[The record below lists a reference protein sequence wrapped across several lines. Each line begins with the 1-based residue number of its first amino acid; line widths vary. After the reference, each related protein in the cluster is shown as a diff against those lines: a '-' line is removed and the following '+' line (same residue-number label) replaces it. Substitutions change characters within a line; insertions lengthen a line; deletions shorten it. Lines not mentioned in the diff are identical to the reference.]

1 MDKWGNNMK
10 IIYYGI
16 DDCEYAMIAGRPA
29 LIAAAMVPEEYLK
42 SLDFVQLIDGR
53 WCHFMTKAENE
64 YYIKNSNTD
73 PLVMDNYKISGI
85 TNEPKNY
92 LNYHGIEYCEYE
104 MIAGRT
110 AIIAPEGVDEEKL
123 KECRFIQLADGR
135 WYHFMDEYEYN
146 AYISGRHH
154 FDGINQSPGNV
165 KHNDEND
172 IMITL
177 GLVLLYIIG
186 IILLFYD
193 LAISLFIIAVS
204 LFVLFISALCHN
216 SLAVKAL
223 VTLVII
229 TPIAFMLFVM
239 YVINSFF
246 SALSDCG
253 GQSCDTAEDIGKI
266 GAQYTYFME

>member
-1 MDKWGNNMK
+1 MRVQREVLSLAKGCARGNRVPPKKQSSEQRNAGRTLRIAPLKKSNFHKCNNIELIQTMDKWGNNMK

-29 LIAAAMVPEEYLK
+29 LIAAAMVSEEYLK

-53 WCHFMTKAENE
+53 WC
-64 YYIKNSNTD
+64 
-73 PLVMDNYKISGI
+73 
-85 TNEPKNY
+85 
-92 LNYHGIEYCEYE
+92 
-104 MIAGRT
+104 
-110 AIIAPEGVDEEKL
+110 
-123 KECRFIQLADGR
+123 
-135 WYHFMDEYEYN
+135 HFMDEYEYN

-165 KHNDEND
+165 KHYDEND

-216 SLAVKAL
+216 SLAVKTL
-223 VTLVII
+223 VTLIII
-229 TPIAFMLFVM
+229 THIVLTLFVIF
-239 YVINSFF
+239 VIHSFL
-246 SALSDCG
+246 SALGDCVDQSSDTSKNKS
-253 GQSCDTAEDIGKI
+253 QI